1 MIIYLYAGALLL
13 LNIEDFTGIFVRF
26 LTAKNLII
34 PVNHQGLEMKKEKR
48 KLPRMNTVTKIF
60 DLSKHR

>member
-13 LNIEDFTGIFVRF
+13 LNIEDFTGIFVHF

-34 PVNHQGLEMKKEKR
+34 LANLQADTDKE
-48 KLPRMNTVTKIF
+48 
-60 DLSKHR
+60 